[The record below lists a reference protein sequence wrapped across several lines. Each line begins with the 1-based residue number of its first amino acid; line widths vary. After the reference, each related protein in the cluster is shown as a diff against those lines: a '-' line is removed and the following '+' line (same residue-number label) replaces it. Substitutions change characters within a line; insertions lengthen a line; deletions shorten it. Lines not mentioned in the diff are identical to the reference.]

1 MEQSKPVLNGNIM
14 EQSRT
19 LWMGNIENWMN
30 ENYICQLLNS
40 INLNPIKIRILQN
53 DNPKNCCFIEFDCP
67 ETADFILEKYNGLK
81 INNLILHLKRVISK
95 KKENNSQE
103 QNDKKFTI
111 YVGNIPKDINNE
123 QLKNFFK
130 VDFPS
135 VLNSKIIFDSMTKN
149 SRGFGFVDLANF
161 SDYQKALNSSNQK
174 ILKKH
179 VLTIK

>member
-67 ETADFILEKYNGLK
+67 ETADFVLEKYNGLK

-95 KKENNSQE
+95 KNVQMLLKEGKTSKIEKFISKNNKEFSAVLKLENNKIVF
-103 QNDKKFTI
+103 D
-111 YVGNIPKDINNE
+111 
-123 QLKNFFK
+123 FK
-130 VDFPS
+130 
-135 VLNSKIIFDSMTKN
+135 
-149 SRGFGFVDLANF
+149 
-161 SDYQKALNSSNQK
+161 
-174 ILKKH
+174 
-179 VLTIK
+179 

>member
-1 MEQSKPVLNGNIM
+1 M
-14 EQSRT
+14 SR
-19 LWMGNIENWMN
+19 
-30 ENYICQLLNS
+30 
-40 INLNPIKIRILQN
+40 
-53 DNPKNCCFIEFDCP
+53 NCRFCF
-67 ETADFILEKYNGLK
+67 
-81 INNLILHLKRVISK
+81 NNLILHLKRVISK

-179 VLTIK
+179 ILTIK

>member
-67 ETADFILEKYNGLK
+67 ETADIE
-81 INNLILHLKRVISK
+81 
-95 KKENNSQE
+95 
-103 QNDKKFTI
+103 
-111 YVGNIPKDINNE
+111 
-123 QLKNFFK
+123 
-130 VDFPS
+130 
-135 VLNSKIIFDSMTKN
+135 
-149 SRGFGFVDLANF
+149 
-161 SDYQKALNSSNQK
+161 
-174 ILKKH
+174 
-179 VLTIK
+179 